1 MAGWVRHE
9 RVEETSPTQPQTTTN
24 IDNCCFVDRQCM
36 TDEEWISGYW
46 ALQNGQCNAP
56 TQSQTQSSTETTST
70 VSSQIDNCCFVDR
83 TCNTDQEWT
92 DGYWAFQNGQCSAPV
107 QTQSQASTQPAS
119 VDPGQSD
126 NCCFLGWHCRTDL
139 EWANGF
145 HAYRD
150 NKCGMATPAET
161 ADSCCQLG
169 WNCTLEEN
177 RLVGRWTVE
186 EGIDCGAP
194 IQVPFDGTIIEG
206 TETFI
211 AQATAAL
218 DLLRS
223 KAPHWYAYVVHGLRK
238 IRGVPPGSGTYAL
251 LGTINLST
259 FHAGEATIVLAGAIL
274 HETCHSQRILAGL
287 LRYDTE
293 EQRFIEENICETV
306 RTGALEEI
314 DPSRPP
320 NVILQ
325 QVIADFFSQGR
336 HFDFNA
342 AAQVERE
349 RGLHLLSQN
358 N

>member
-1 MAGWVRHE
+1 MKLKFFALMTVVYALCTVASAQSYAIRVAFYTNLRAGASLQANIVETVPAGTTLTVVGRDNRWLQINHNSDVWMADWVRHE
-9 RVEETSPTQPQTTTN
+9 RVEETAPTQPQTTTN

-56 TQSQTQSSTETTST
+56 TQSQIQSSTETTST

-150 NKCGMATPAET
+150 NQCGMATPAET

-177 RLVGRWTVE
+177 RLVGRWTV
-186 EGIDCGAP
+186 
-194 IQVPFDGTIIEG
+194 
-206 TETFI
+206 
-211 AQATAAL
+211 
-218 DLLRS
+218 
-223 KAPHWYAYVVHGLRK
+223 
-238 IRGVPPGSGTYAL
+238 
-251 LGTINLST
+251 
-259 FHAGEATIVLAGAIL
+259 
-274 HETCHSQRILAGL
+274 
-287 LRYDTE
+287 
-293 EQRFIEENICETV
+293 
-306 RTGALEEI
+306 
-314 DPSRPP
+314 
-320 NVILQ
+320 
-325 QVIADFFSQGR
+325 
-336 HFDFNA
+336 
-342 AAQVERE
+342 
-349 RGLHLLSQN
+349 
-358 N
+358 